1 MKKFIDIK
9 LVNEHN
15 GVSVGR
21 LFQIGKKLYM
31 IKGFD
36 LEVADGEEVQVHAVR
51 ILRAT
56 LKPSRKQPIREIFKL
71 SQTLDQN
78 IKWSW

>member
-1 MKKFIDIK
+1 MKKFVDIK

-15 GVSVGR
+15 GISVGR
-21 LFQIGKKLYM
+21 LFQVGKKLYM

-36 LEVADGEEVQVHAVR
+36 LDVADGEEVQVHAVR

-71 SQTLDQN
+71 SQTLDQD